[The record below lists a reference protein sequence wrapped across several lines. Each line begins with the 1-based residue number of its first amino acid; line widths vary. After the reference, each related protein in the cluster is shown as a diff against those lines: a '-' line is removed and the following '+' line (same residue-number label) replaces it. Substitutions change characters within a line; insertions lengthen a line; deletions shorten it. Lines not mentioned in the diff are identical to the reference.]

1 MEWLLGLGTMCAAAF
16 TAVYVYMLRQSK
28 KRKPPERD
36 INP

>member
-1 MEWLLGLGTMCAAAF
+1 MEWILGLGSLGAAAF
-16 TAVYVYMLRQSK
+16 AAIYVYMLRQSK